1 MELSLHSSQ
10 VAFAVAFAVPV
21 DAFAVPVDALAVP
34 APGSEDGGVPSVKA
48 FESTVPALRAPTSG
62 VPSVDAKVTSDSGNA
77 FEVPR
82 DAVGGES
89 TLPGSSTL
97 GVPSAAVVE
106 VAIGAPL
113 VAKVAPAVTVASD
126 EYTGATR
133 DADSESTVPRAA
145 AASAVAY

>member
-1 MELSLHSSQ
+1 MLLLQLSSLPIG
-10 VAFAVAFAVPV
+10 VA
-21 DAFAVPVDALAVP
+21 
-34 APGSEDGGVPSVKA
+34 A
-48 FESTVPALRAPTSG
+48 FESSVPATPTSG
-62 VPSVDAKVTSDSGNA
+62 VTSVDAKVTSDSGNA

-113 VAKVAPAVTVASD
+113 VAKVAPAVTYASD
-126 EYTGATR
+126 
-133 DADSESTVPRAA
+133 ESTVPRAA
-145 AASAVAY
+145 AQVKDSAPREGKDRAPGAASVASVVASLAPGARPTSWGCSSCCYTVRRVLE